1 MMKCA
6 ENRENNT
13 QQIRNIERDTNG
25 ERVKKKGKKKDRK
38 RKRNITGK
46 QNSEE
51 EKMKENT
58 DKEKWKATTKRGEI
72 PRTDKAETRTKGKE
86 RMKEKQKNEEAD
98 H

>member
-1 MMKCA
+1 
-6 ENRENNT
+6 
-13 QQIRNIERDTNG
+13 
-25 ERVKKKGKKKDRK
+25 
-38 RKRNITGK
+38 
-46 QNSEE
+46 
-51 EKMKENT
+51 MKENT